1 MAPPCSIRSITPD
14 ERRREV
20 TRILAQGLLRWRRR
34 MHAAGLDAAA
44 ETLGI
49 SANRLELPRE
59 TRLSVSDG
67 TRGLSPRGDGDDA

>member
-1 MAPPCSIRSITPD
+1 MSPPRSIRDSTPA
-14 ERRREV
+14 ERCREV

-34 MHAAGLDAAA
+34 MHAAGVDAAA
-44 ETLGI
+44 ETPGI
-49 SANRLELPRE
+49 PANRLELCRE